1 MGSSMSDDSQ
11 GGCQGRS
18 GSAAGFLGM
27 ESHIRLM
34 GKPEGAFSESEQ
46 EGLLLRSERSSPRSP
61 AGIRQRMHVEA
72 V

>member
-1 MGSSMSDDSQ
+1 
-11 GGCQGRS
+11 
-18 GSAAGFLGM
+18 M